1 MANEENL
8 VYFIKGQSGNP
19 KGRPKGAKNKKTIYK
34 EFFKIIK
41 YGNDEKSISKLTE
54 DEIKMILNFAK
65 QIKLIKSQAKQ
76 KTYLMKNKR
85 NGFYKIGK
93 SSKPKYRERTLQ
105 SQEPEIELIK
115 IWDKD
120 IEDKLHSKYKK
131 YRLRG
136 EWFNLNKI
144 QVEYICKHF

>member
-1 MANEENL
+1 MANEQNL
-8 VYFIKGQSGNP
+8 VYFKKGQSGNP

-41 YGNDEKSISKLTE
+41 CGADNKSISKLTK
-54 DEIKMILNFAK
+54 DEIKMILDFAK
-65 QIKLIKSQAKQ
+65 QIKIVKSQGKQ

-93 SSKPKYRERTLQ
+93 SSKPKFRERTLQ
-105 SQEPEIELIK
+105 SQEPEVELVK

-120 IEDKLHSKYKK
+120 IEDILHSKYKK

-136 EWFNLNKI
+136 EWFDLNKN
-144 QVEYICKHF
+144 QVKYICNHF